1 LLGRVVSARR
11 VVLFF
16 AVYMLILLQQ
26 DIFNFKLIDELPIHN
41 VVDVRLA
48 CELEPTFCRGRQN
61 EEYGDAVENI

>member
-1 LLGRVVSARR
+1 
-11 VVLFF
+11 
-16 AVYMLILLQQ
+16 MLILLQQ